1 MTMRETALTPR
12 RAIMIGI
19 IGGMAALALRSGAAG
34 QTLAAGEA
42 RGPAVHLFRVI
53 GPRDTITVGVT
64 AEELG
69 GWGAGEPVTV
79 FAARLAA
86 AEQVTVWAYA
96 IGRAADGSLAMTPR
110 GRTAI
115 LRNDALRI
123 EPYAAAHP
131 VQAPGA

>member
-1 MTMRETALTPR
+1 
-12 RAIMIGI
+12 MIGV

-34 QTLAAGEA
+34 QTLAPGAG
-42 RGPAVHLFRVI
+42 GPAVHLFRVI

-79 FAARLAA
+79 FAARLATA
-86 AEQVTVWAYA
+86 GQVTVWAYA
-96 IGRAADGSLAMTPR
+96 VGRAADGSLAMTPR

-123 EPYAAAHP
+123 EPHAAAHP